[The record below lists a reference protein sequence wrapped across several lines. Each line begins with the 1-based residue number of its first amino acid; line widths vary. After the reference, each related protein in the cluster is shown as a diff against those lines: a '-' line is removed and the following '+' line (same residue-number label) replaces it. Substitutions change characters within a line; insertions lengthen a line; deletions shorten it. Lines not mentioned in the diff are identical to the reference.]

1 MEEIVKSY
9 RLNQDGSRTAV
20 GTYVRNSKWP
30 EGTDDLYIVGINNWI
45 INSNGEFLVQQRAYT
60 KPNNPGKWS
69 STNGL
74 VQLEE
79 EGIYVQ
85 CFHRQYSIDA
95 VPRETEEEL
104 GIKIGNNPIVLCKE
118 SQIAGEHLVV
128 DIYVTCM
135 DVDINDIVVDK
146 KEVNEV
152 RFVSLKDLMDLDIST
167 TCSYIR
173 KLAPE
178 LLEIAK
184 NNKKNTRVI

>member
-79 EGIYVQ
+79 D
-85 CFHRQYSIDA
+85 SIDA

-146 KEVNEV
+146 KEVNKV
-152 RFVSLKDLMDLDIST
+152 SFVSLKDLMKLDIST

-173 KLAPE
+173 ELAPE